1 MSQSNGCLG
10 TMIKLSAGI
19 LVLLFIL
26 TLPIG
31 LLIYDVSRVVFSP
44 EILSEQVTSE
54 LIDSG
59 VLRSFVTDQLL
70 SPDFLEE
77 MGPGDVD
84 FMQILQ
90 DLSPGDRETLVD
102 IVLPSGWIKSQIA
115 RVFNALNVWIDSEDP
130 LPKLVL
136 DIQPFKDRLIMGGAE
151 EILEMIVDSWPS
163 CTPDQNAQLREA
175 WQRSDDVPILQCE
188 PPEPF
193 RERLLG
199 FGNEMMM
206 EFMQEIPPEF
216 VIAGEEIDPQ
226 EAVDMMAMKEWV
238 RLVRT
243 LSRSIWLV
251 PIALLG
257 LIMAFA
263 IRSWSDFGRWWGI
276 PLLISGVIIF
286 GYVLLMPFT
295 REQMLP
301 RLLADIR
308 YESPAVY
315 GMAKI
320 VVSALLEVILGLL
333 LFHALLIGGIGLVIL
348 VFGWLIGRRKAT
360 GPPSEIPPSPVMDAP
375 VEKESPEPQI
385 PPPPPVS
392 PIPDDETKV
401 EGPEE

>member
-10 TMIKLSAGI
+10 TMMTLIAGF

-26 TLPIG
+26 TLPIT
-31 LLIYDVSRVVFSP
+31 LLIFDVSRVVFSP
-44 EILSEQVTSE
+44 QVLSEQVTSE

-77 MGPGDVD
+77 MGPGDID

-115 RVFNALNVWIDSEDP
+115 GVFNALNIWIDSEEP

-136 DIQPFKDRLIMGGAE
+136 DIQPFKDRLMMGGAE

-175 WQRSDDVPILQCE
+175 LQRSEEVPILQCE
-188 PPEPF
+188 PPEPY
-193 RERLLG
+193 RERLMG
-199 FGNEMMM
+199 FATEMMM
-206 EFMQEIPPEF
+206 EALREIPPKF
-216 VIAGEEIDPQ
+216 VIGGEEIEPQ
-226 EAVDMMAMKEWV
+226 EAVDMLAMKEWI
-238 RLVRT
+238 RLGRT

-263 IRSWSDFGRWWGI
+263 IRSWSEFGRWWGI
-276 PLLISGVIIF
+276 PLLLSGVIIF
-286 GYVLLMPFT
+286 GYILLMPIA
-295 REQMLP
+295 REQMLT

-315 GMAKI
+315 GMARM
-320 VVSALLEVILGLL
+320 VVSALVEVILGLL
-333 LFHALLIGGIGLVIL
+333 MFHALLFGGIGLVIL
-348 VFGWLIGRRKAT
+348 VVGWLIGRRTTT
-360 GPPSEIPPSPVMDAP
+360 GPPVERLPSPVRDMP
-375 VEKESPEPQI
+375 VEAEPPGPQI
-385 PPPPPVS
+385 PPPPPIS
-392 PIPDDETKV
+392 PIPEDETMV

>member
-10 TMIKLSAGI
+10 SMMTLIAGF

-26 TLPIG
+26 TLPIT
-31 LLIYDVSRVVFSP
+31 LLIFDVSRVVFSP
-44 EILSEQVTSE
+44 QVLSEQVTSE

-77 MGPGDVD
+77 MGPGDID

-115 RVFNALNVWIDSEDP
+115 RVFNALNIWIDSEEP

-136 DIQPFKDRLIMGGAE
+136 DIQPFKDRLMMGGAE

-175 WQRSDDVPILQCE
+175 LQRSEEVPILQCE
-188 PPEPF
+188 PPEPY
-193 RERLLG
+193 RERLMGLTT
-199 FGNEMMM
+199 EMMM
-206 EFMQEIPPEF
+206 EALREIPPEF
-216 VIAGEEIDPQ
+216 VIGGEEIDPQ
-226 EAVDMMAMKEWV
+226 EAVDMLAMKEWI
-238 RLVRT
+238 RLGRT

-263 IRSWSDFGRWWGI
+263 IRSWSEFGRWWGI
-276 PLLISGVIIF
+276 PLLLSGVIIF
-286 GYVLLMPFT
+286 GYILLMPIA
-295 REQMLP
+295 REQMLT

-315 GMAKI
+315 GMARM
-320 VVSALLEVILGLL
+320 VVSALVEVILGLL
-333 LFHALLIGGIGLVIL
+333 MFHALLFGGIGLVIL
-348 VFGWLIGRRKAT
+348 VVGWLIGRRTTT
-360 GPPSEIPPSPVMDAP
+360 GPPVERLPSPVRDMP
-375 VEKESPEPQI
+375 VEAEPPGPQI
-385 PPPPPVS
+385 PPPPPIS
-392 PIPDDETKV
+392 PIPEDETMF